1 MHPQVRQDIVR
12 TLRMGSPRTFQVSF
26 FRQNLSFR
34 VVNKDYARG
43 EATGL
48 PAYCEEMLEY
58 IT

>member
-1 MHPQVRQDIVR
+1 MR